1 MKSKRHQGIVSTGT
15 EDGDNVVRVRGFRIH
30 QRDIVAGVMLLAI
43 AVFML
48 AMAVT
53 LGKNSCKVTSSG
65 PAAAITAIK
74 SSLGMAPA
82 VPTAFVMGGNENLL
96 AAAELATA
104 ADTKLRG
111 LTREWMTGDTK
122 LRGTTREWANAK
134 GIDDAFAGVRKVVVE
149 KAAIDDVFANVRR
162 KVEKAA
168 VDDAFSKVRK
178 VVAEKAVA
186 GKANGSRDQYVAR
199 MLTDDQR
206 PAKFRNPNENNQP
219 GTMYKLEPGEQQVP
233 PLYDLKFGYM
243 TNGAQAGD
251 FTSPAAERLRAE
263 RDQSEGDGS
272 VFEGWEGGHGIK
284 DGIATD
290 AWEGDKDWSAK
301 KAEVLDPMGKVCD
314 LFDGLFNSKVF
325 PDTSTQPTS
334 VPGEFQ
340 VKAQA
345 GGCVDI
351 GRYYEYV
358 QATIAAQMGDK
369 TAVLPEW
376 AADKSIDLGLERLNS
391 SLPGLQTAL
400 IVDCSTAPSYRLS
413 SDRSVVDVASG
424 RTVQYSI
431 PWPADGSTL
440 LTHTMKL

>member
-1 MKSKRHQGIVSTGT
+1 MKSKRRPQGLVSTGT

-43 AVFML
+43 ILFMI

-53 LGKNSCKVTSSG
+53 VGKNSCKTTSSQA
-65 PAAAITAIK
+65 PSTALTVIK
-74 SSLGMAPA
+74 TSLGMAPA
-82 VPTAFVMGGNENLL
+82 VPTAFIMGGNEKLELL

-104 ADTKLRG
+104 TETKLRG
-111 LTREWMTGDTK
+111 TTREWMMGDTK

-149 KAAIDDVFANVRR
+149 KAAIDD
-162 KVEKAA
+162 
-168 VDDAFSKVRK
+168 AFSKVRRK
-178 VVAEKAVA
+178 VVVE
-186 GKANGSRDQYVAR
+186 KANGRREQYVAR
-199 MLTDDQR
+199 MLTDDQQ
-206 PAKFRNPNENNQP
+206 PPKFRNPNENRQP
-219 GTMYKLEPGEQQVP
+219 GTMYKLDPGEQQVP
-233 PLYDLKFGYM
+233 PLYSLKFGYM

-251 FTSPAAERLRAE
+251 FTAVSSAAERLRVE
-263 RDQSEGDGS
+263 RDESEGDGS

-301 KAEVLDPMGKVCD
+301 KAEVLEPMGKVCD

-325 PDTSTQPTS
+325 PGTSTQPTD

-351 GRYYEYV
+351 GKYYQYV

-369 TAVLPEW
+369 AATLPDW
-376 AADKSIDLGLERLNS
+376 AIDKSIDLGLERLNS
-391 SLPGLQTAL
+391 SLPGLQSAL
-400 IVDCSTAPSYRLS
+400 VVDCSAAPSYRLS

-424 RTVQYSI
+424 KTVQYSI

-440 LTHTMKL
+440 LTHSMKL